1 MRSAA
6 GKRLY
11 IQEVSV
17 RDGFQIEPKFI
28 PTEQKVALIDALS
41 RTGLA
46 KIEVT
51 SFTSP
56 KAIPALADAE
66 AVLARIERAPG
77 VEYAALVPNVRG
89 CERAL
94 ASRVDEINLVISAS
108 ESHNL
113 ANLRMTREQS
123 LAQFGE
129 IVRLVGDR
137 AAVNASLSTAFGCP
151 FDGNM
156 PDAQVLDTVARF
168 VDLGIKRVTLCDTT
182 GMANPAQVERLC
194 AAAVQ
199 RWPAIVFTAHFHN
212 TRAMGLANALAAL
225 DAGIDRFDASLGGLG
240 GCPFAPGAS
249 GNVCT
254 EDMVHMFETMGYQTG
269 VTLDALLEIAR
280 GLPAIVEHDV
290 PGQVMKAGPSSR
302 RFPVPASVGANAPQ
316 KRLAGEGVRAVDPAS
331 TDHRGA

>member
-1 MRSAA
+1 MKSAQ

-28 PTEQKVALIDALS
+28 PTAQKVALIDALS

-66 AVLARIERAPG
+66 AVMQQIERVPG
-77 VEYAALVPNVRG
+77 VEYAALVPNLRG

-94 ASRVDEINLVISAS
+94 ASRVDEINLVMSAS

-123 LAQFGE
+123 LAQFAG
-129 IVRLVGDR
+129 IVRHVGDR
-137 AAVNASLSTAFGCP
+137 AAINASLSTAFGCP
-151 FDGNM
+151 FDG
-156 PDAQVLDTVARF
+156 DIADTQVLDLVARF
-168 VDLGIKRVTLCDTT
+168 VALGIQRVTLCDTT

-194 AAAVQ
+194 SAAVQ
-199 RWPAIVFTAHFHN
+199 RWPEVVFTAHFHN

-225 DAGIDRFDASLGGLG
+225 EAGIDRFDASLGGLG

-254 EDMVHMFETMGYQTG
+254 EDLVHMFETMGYRTG
-269 VTLDALLEIAR
+269 VRLDALLDAAR
-280 GLPAIVEHDV
+280 GLPTLVEHDV

-302 RFPVPASVGANAPQ
+302 RYPVPAGVDARAPQ
-316 KRLAGEGVRAVDPAS
+316 TPLAGRAVDPAS
-331 TDHRGA
+331 TVHPGAR